1 MIWMGDDAIE
11 IDVRNLIIT
20 AVERGRDTKK
30 YDRQRDAMHRIF

>member
-1 MIWMGDDAIE
+1 MMIWMGDDAIE

-30 YDRQRDAMHRIF
+30 V